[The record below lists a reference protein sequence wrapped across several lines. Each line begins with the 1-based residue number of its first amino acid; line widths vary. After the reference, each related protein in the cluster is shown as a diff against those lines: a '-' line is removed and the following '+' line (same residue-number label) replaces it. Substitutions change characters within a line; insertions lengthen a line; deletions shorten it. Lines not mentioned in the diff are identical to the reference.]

1 MIALWALVIA
11 LLALVIA
18 LWAVVARELV
28 SLVLTSVIVVTKV

>member
-1 MIALWALVIA
+1 VIALWALVIA